1 MGTVEVKRVDPPQ
14 GRLVLPKSWRE
25 KWGGNEVIIV
35 ELEDRIEILPRKK
48 PRLSRFFD
56 ILEVELKGEDTEKEL
71 LKDINPQ

>member
-25 KWGGNEVIIV
+25 KWGNEVIIV

>member
-1 MGTVEVKRVDPPQ
+1 MGTVEVKRVDPQ

-25 KWGGNEVIIV
+25 KWGNEVIVV

-56 ILEVELKGEDTEKEL
+56 ILEVELKGEDIEKEL

>member
-1 MGTVEVKRVDPPQ
+1 VEVKRVDSQ

-25 KWGGNEVIIV
+25 KWGNEVIVV

-56 ILEVELKGEDTEKEL
+56 ILEVELKGEDIEKEL
-71 LKDINPQ
+71 LKDISPQ

>member
-1 MGTVEVKRVDPPQ
+1 MGAVEVKRVDPQ

-25 KWGGNEVIIV
+25 RWGNEVIVV

-56 ILEVELKGEDTEKEL
+56 ILEVELKGEDIEKEL

>member
-1 MGTVEVKRVDPPQ
+1 MGTVEVKRVDPQ

-25 KWGGNEVIIV
+25 KWGNEVIVV

-56 ILEVELKGEDTEKEL
+56 ILEVELKGEDIEREL
-71 LKDINPQ
+71 LKGISSQ